1 MGPAMNEFV
10 QLTVNGLV
18 AGSIIAIGAVGLTL
32 VYGILRI
39 VNFAHGDYL
48 TFGAYMAFVAN
59 VTWGLNAYAAAATAI
74 VLTAALAVGLEF
86 GLWRPMR
93 RRGAGV
99 TSLFLTS
106 IGLALV
112 LRNAVQFEWGTTPF
126 RYRIDVFQSYDLGL
140 FRISRN
146 QITVVAAATVLI
158 VGLGLFLARTR
169 IGKAMRA
176 LADNVDLAAV
186 SGIDTDRIVTW
197 TWIVAGG
204 LAGLAGMLLAVLQ
217 ASLNPNSGF
226 NALLPMFA
234 AVVLGGVGS
243 AYGALA
249 GGIVIGLAME
259 LSTLAVPFQY
269 KEAVAF
275 GVMILALL
283 LRPQGLFGRAR
294 VV

>member
-1 MGPAMNEFV
+1 MNEIV

-32 VYGILRI
+32 VYGILKV

-59 VTWGLNAYAAAATAI
+59 VTWGLHPLLAGVNAV

-86 GLWRPMR
+86 LLWRPMR
-93 RRGAGV
+93 HRGAGL

-112 LRNAVQFEWGTTPF
+112 LRNAVQFVWGTTPF
-126 RYRIDVFQSYDLGL
+126 RYRIDVFSSYDLGL
-140 FRISRN
+140 FRIDRN
-146 QITVVAAATVLI
+146 RIVVVASAIVIIAA
-158 VGLGLFLARTR
+158 LGLFLARSR
-169 IGKAMRA
+169 SGKAMRA
-176 LADNVDLAAV
+176 MADNVDLASV
-186 SGIDTDRIVTW
+186 SGIDTNRIVTF
-197 TWIVAGG
+197 TWVLAGA
-204 LAGLAGMLLAVLQ
+204 LAGLAGMLLAILQ
-217 ASLNPNSGF
+217 SSLNPNSGF

-234 AVVLGGVGS
+234 AVVLGGVGN

-249 GGIVIGLAME
+249 GGIVIGLATE
-259 LSTLAVPFQY
+259 LSTTAVPFQY
-269 KEAVAF
+269 KEAIAF

-283 LRPQGLFGRAR
+283 FRPQGLFGRAR